1 MSMGSHDLPYS
12 ALPPLDSEAAARLRE
27 DAARQELVAL
37 VARHTGDRLE
47 GSMPTAV
54 PGLHLHR
61 LMCESGPRHSIQNP
75 ILSVIAQ
82 GGKRLL
88 VGEDVFEYDPF
99 HYMVSSVDLPVVGKV
114 HVASPTEPY
123 LGLRVDLDV
132 DEIGAL
138 IRDEHLPP
146 PGPAEAPRGVH
157 VHPLGASMLDA
168 VLRLARLLDTPAD
181 IAILAPLIK
190 REILYRLLVNG
201 QGLALRQTALQDS
214 HTQRIARSIHQM
226 RQCFDQPLR
235 VEDMARDAHMS
246 VSSFHH
252 HFKSV
257 TSMSPLQFQK
267 QLRLQE
273 ARRLIFMGDGD
284 VAVVARQVGYESP
297 SQFSREY
304 SRLFGTAPMRDK
316 RRWRMEPAR
325 ESTRESMREA
335 ARASARE
342 PAGEPGRASSRRAAA
357 RG

>member
-1 MSMGSHDLPYS
+1 MGSNDLPDAAVS
-12 ALPPLDSEAAARLRE
+12 PFDQEAPGRLRD
-27 DAARQELVAL
+27 DAARRELAAVL
-37 VARHTGDRLE
+37 ARRTGACVE
-47 GSMPTAV
+47 GVTLTAI
-54 PGLHLHR
+54 PGLHLYR
-61 LMCESGPRHSIQNP
+61 LMCDCGPMHSIQNP

-99 HYMVSSVDLPVVGKV
+99 RYMVSSVDLPVVAEV
-114 HVASPTEPY
+114 RPASDAEPY
-123 LGLRVDLDV
+123 LSLRLDLDV
-132 DEIGAL
+132 EEIGAL
-138 IRDEHLPP
+138 IRDDHLPP

-157 VHPLGASMLDA
+157 VHPLGGSMLDA

-181 IAILAPLIK
+181 IPIVAPLIK

-226 RQCFDQPLR
+226 RTCYDQPLR
-235 VEDMARDAHMS
+235 VDHMARDAHMS

-257 TSMSPLQFQK
+257 TAMSPLQFQK

-316 RRWRMEPAR
+316 RRWLSE
-325 ESTRESMREA
+325 
-335 ARASARE
+335 SARVA
-342 PAGEPGRASSRRAAA
+342 AGHAGHPGQAAA
-357 RG
+357 TRD

>member
-1 MSMGSHDLPYS
+1 MAFHATLDDLPYQIPAS
-12 ALPPLDSEAAARLRE
+12 RDTATPRDVL
-27 DAARQELVAL
+27 ARQELLTL
-37 VARHTGDRLE
+37 VARHAGDQLE
-47 GSMPTAV
+47 GSVLTAV

-61 LMCESGPRHSIQNP
+61 LMCECGPRHTIQNP

-82 GGKRLL
+82 GGKKLL
-88 VGEDVFEYDPF
+88 VGEDVHEYDPF

-114 HVASPTEPY
+114 RVASPTEPY
-123 LGLRVDLDV
+123 LGLRLDLDV
-132 DEIGAL
+132 EEIGAL

-146 PGPAEAPRGVH
+146 PGAGEAPRGVH
-157 VHPLGASMLDA
+157 VHPLGTPMLDA
-168 VLRLARLLDTPAD
+168 VLRLVRLLDTPEE

-214 HTQRIARSIHQM
+214 HTQRIARSIEQM
-226 RQCFDQPLR
+226 RNGYDQPLR
-235 VEDMARDAHMS
+235 VDEMARDAHMS

-257 TSMSPLQFQK
+257 TAMSPLQFQK

-304 SRLFGTAPMRDK
+304 SRLFGTPPMRDK
-316 RRWRMEPAR
+316 RRWRTAPVPEAMPA
-325 ESTRESMREA
+325 
-335 ARASARE
+335 
-342 PAGEPGRASSRRAAA
+342 
-357 RG
+357 